1 MSPHSVPSFR
11 FRLVFLILAAV
22 WCRELVFRQPCCVFT
37 LCLDSSLITT
47 IHLCCSSKSLCHSS
61 PSYHCLLFIPLGY
74 LIKYQN
80 SLATCF
86 LLFTM
91 TERSDQSMEAAS
103 ASANSLEA
111 FITQSINRMDSQ
123 EVSLSNTG
131 RAIQALVAQVV
142 RAHPAISTSA
152 SSHCATHTASSLHP
166 TWDPLPVG
174 TSSARS
180 RILFR
185 WTQFLQSIPHTMF
198 HALFSAT
205 QNIQYWTNQGCLY
218 SDVIDRKSGI
228 MGNSGVGEPK
238 SMLRLVP
245 GTLRWDEAGVRS
257 CRRREGG
264 GQNTRR
270 PSSGWEIGLWLLHRV
285 PDLSGRV
292 SLERGVA
299 VGHVSAWAGWPRPE
313 GDLRPGPPHYTQWTH
328 WSGTKGRCTT
338 G

>member
-1 MSPHSVPSFR
+1 
-11 FRLVFLILAAV
+11 
-22 WCRELVFRQPCCVFT
+22 
-37 LCLDSSLITT
+37 
-47 IHLCCSSKSLCHSS
+47 
-61 PSYHCLLFIPLGY
+61 
-74 LIKYQN
+74 
-80 SLATCF
+80 
-86 LLFTM
+86 
-91 TERSDQSMEAAS
+91 MEAAS

-131 RAIQALVAQVV
+131 RAIQALVAQVSELTQQFQHLRV
-142 RAHPAISTSA
+142 PTAPPT
-152 SSHCATHTASSLHP
+152 TASSLHP

-205 QNIQYWTNQGCLY
+205 QNVQYWTNQSCIY
-218 SDVIDRKSGI
+218 SDAIDRKSGI
-228 MGNSGVGEPK
+228 MGNSGVGEPR
-238 SMLRLVP
+238 SMLRLFP
-245 GTLRWDEAGVRS
+245 GTLWWDEAGVRS
-257 CRRREGG
+257 CCRREGG
-264 GQNTRR
+264 GQNTHR
-270 PSSGWEIGLWLLHRV
+270 PSSGWEIGLRLLHRV

-292 SLERGVA
+292 SLERGGA

-313 GDLRPGPPHYTQWTH
+313 GDLRPGPPYYTQWTH
-328 WSGTKGRCTT
+328 WSGTKGWCTT